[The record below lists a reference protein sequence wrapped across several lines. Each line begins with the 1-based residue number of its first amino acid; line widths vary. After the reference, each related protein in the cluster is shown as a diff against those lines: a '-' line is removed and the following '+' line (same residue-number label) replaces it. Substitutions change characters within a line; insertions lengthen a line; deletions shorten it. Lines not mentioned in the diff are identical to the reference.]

1 MASLTAHRGRRRWR
15 GGSGE
20 ETRWRGRGLEGG
32 DVGEEG
38 AGRRRGGGGA
48 GLTIRVGAS
57 ARVLTLLH
65 VPHDERGARTDG
77 IGESRP
83 QRDVQPVPPTK
94 RTRSSTGPPIIA
106 IGHTRVHK
114 PGTHTSSYPCATA
127 PQRTTRAARGAVPGR
142 V

>member
-77 IGESRP
+77 IDPPRAPCSTNLPNHNYCCEI
-83 QRDVQPVPPTK
+83 PV
-94 RTRSSTGPPIIA
+94 
-106 IGHTRVHK
+106 
-114 PGTHTSSYPCATA
+114 TSSKLAKEAFLNGCGVFQLRGLEGARNLHKLNE
-127 PQRTTRAARGAVPGR
+127 RTFLCHIE
-142 V
+142 